1 MLNYQCV
8 FGQTALTEVHSRTDL
23 PTNML
28 WYSNP
33 QSIGL
38 NSDPGGSTV
47 PRLQRCM
54 FDAGAHIGWADQCE
68 SALQLTQF
76 DQTHSLN
83 STLAI
88 ISSLIRITRIG

>member
-1 MLNYQCV
+1 MRPGAACTMQL
-8 FGQTALTEVHSRTDL
+8 
-23 PTNML
+23 L

-47 PRLQRCM
+47 PRLQSCM
-54 FDAGAHIGWADQCE
+54 FVGRAHIGRADQCE

-76 DQTHSLN
+76 DQTHSLI
-83 STLAI
+83 STVAI
-88 ISSLIRITRIG
+88 ISSLIRRTRIG